1 MDLLQHAKESYT
13 HELERRNELRRALGL
28 PVSIAVVFA
37 GAQFSLFRAFPWGLT
52 ESAIEIGFGV
62 TWSAAVLSWIALVVF
77 LIWGHVGHPYAYIA
91 TPKELRDYRNKLAE
105 HDDTSISDEN
115 INAELEQFLEAE
127 YADNAH
133 HNSIKNDKKSVFLH
147 RANQALVVS
156 LLFTVLS
163 GSIVLVA
170 DLCE

>member
-13 HELERRNELRRALGL
+13 HELERRNELRRALSV

-37 GAQFSLFRAFPWGLT
+37 GAQFSLFRAFPW
-52 ESAIEIGFGV
+52 EVSEWPMAIGFGV
-62 TWSAAVLSWIALVVF
+62 TWAVAVLSWIALVVF
-77 LIWGHVGHPYAYIA
+77 LIWGHVGYPYAYIA
-91 TPKELRDYRNKLAE
+91 TPKELRDYRNELAQ
-105 HDDTSISDEN
+105 HDETAICDEK
-115 INAELEQFLEAE
+115 INAELEQFLEVE
-127 YADNAH
+127 YANNAH
-133 HNSIKNDKKSVFLH
+133 HNSIKNDKKSAFLH

-156 LLFTVLS
+156 LLFTAVS